1 MNPLP
6 MEEAVEPSV
15 PREEPAPPPA
25 VAEAKPRPTP
35 PPSVEEHEIWWGAYS
50 GWKML
55 PSWSVCFILS
65 LVILNSAWMFVPKG
79 SLQITVFTLVG
90 AVWLAQFVRFGYRI
104 FAYNYRLTN
113 RRLFRDTGFFY
124 DDRIRID
131 LKLIKKIE
139 VRTTPYEAFFAIGNI
154 LITTDESL
162 PPIVLKGVRQPRVV
176 ATLIDECRKQT

>member
-1 MNPLP
+1 MSSAPL
-6 MEEAVEPSV
+6 
-15 PREEPAPPPA
+15 EEPAEMLDVHTAQLPLA
-25 VAEAKPRPTP
+25 VTREAAAPTSSTP
-35 PPSVEEHEIWWGAYS
+35 PVEEHEVWWGAYS

-55 PSWSVCFILS
+55 PSWSVC
-65 LVILNSAWMFVPKG
+65 LVISLLILFNAWMFVPRG
-79 SLQITVFTLVG
+79 SIQITVFTLVG
-90 AVWLAQFVRFGYRI
+90 AVWLAQVVRWGYRI
-104 FAYNYRLTN
+104 FSYNYRLTN

-139 VRTTPYEAFFAIGNI
+139 VKSTPYEALLAIGNI

-176 ATLIDECRKQT
+176 ATLIDECRKQA